1 MRKYL
6 IATVVGALLIA
17 GQAVAQ
23 ASYSDT
29 AMVSLGDRLGVPSG
43 QRLNQFDRNQEIILL
58 AAGAAVVGI
67 IAWGFSQSG
76 RTPTSP

>member
-29 AMVSLGDRLGVPSG
+29 AMVSLGDRLGAPSG
-43 QRLNQFDRNQEIILL
+43 QRLKEWDRNQELILL
-58 AAGAAVVGI
+58 VAGAAVVGI
-67 IAWGFSQSG
+67 IAWGFSQNG
-76 RTPTSP
+76 HTPESP

>member
-6 IATVVGALLIA
+6 VATVVGALLIA

-29 AMVSLGDRLGVPSG
+29 AMVNLGDRLGVPSG
-43 QRLNQFDRNQEIILL
+43 ERLHEFDRNQEIILI

-67 IAWGFSQSG
+67 IAWGFSQNG
-76 RTPTSP
+76 HTPTSP

>member
-6 IATVVGALLIA
+6 IATVVGALLVA
-17 GQAVAQ
+17 SQAVAQ

-43 QRLNQFDRNQEIILL
+43 SRLKDMDRNQELILL
-58 AAGAAVVGI
+58 AAGAAVIGI
-67 IAWGFSQSG
+67 IAWGFSQNG
-76 RTPTSP
+76 HTPESP